1 MTAGQAE
8 STHKPKQ
15 YTGDVIRKG
24 EGKPGRFFVGLLN
37 ILARKDGCVMCITA
51 KEMNRKMEEIKSLE
65 MLMKETEGNIKAL
78 KAEVIEYLNENRADC
93 LTTNSK
99 GKEILQFIGNMC
111 KATLSESSRE
121 TVDKAKV
128 KELLDD
134 KDYQKVS
141 RVSNYPVL
149 RVS

>member
-1 MTAGQAE
+1 
-8 STHKPKQ
+8 
-15 YTGDVIRKG
+15 
-24 EGKPGRFFVGLLN
+24 
-37 ILARKDGCVMCITA
+37 MCITA

>member
-1 MTAGQAE
+1 
-8 STHKPKQ
+8 
-15 YTGDVIRKG
+15 
-24 EGKPGRFFVGLLN
+24 
-37 ILARKDGCVMCITA
+37 MCITA

-111 KATLSESSRE
+111 KATLSVRSRE
-121 TVDKAKV
+121 TVDKAEV
-128 KELLDD
+128 KKLLDD

-141 RVSNYPVL
+141 KVSIYPVL

>member
-1 MTAGQAE
+1 
-8 STHKPKQ
+8 
-15 YTGDVIRKG
+15 
-24 EGKPGRFFVGLLN
+24 
-37 ILARKDGCVMCITA
+37 MCITA

-99 GKEILQFIGNMC
+99 GREILQFIGNMC
-111 KATLSESSRE
+111 EATLSEGSRE
-121 TVDKAKV
+121 TVDKAEAK
-128 KELLDD
+128 KLLDD

-141 RVSNYPVL
+141 KVSYYNVL
-149 RVS
+149 KIS

>member
-1 MTAGQAE
+1 MFYNSIMKLKKTI
-8 STHKPKQ
+8 KKLK
-15 YTGDVIRKG
+15 ILKG
-24 EGKPGRFFVGLLN
+24 
-37 ILARKDGCVMCITA
+37 IDIMCITA

-65 MLMKETEGNIKAL
+65 MLMKEAEGNIKAL

-99 GKEILQFIGNMC
+99 GKEILQFIGNIC
-111 KATLSESSRE
+111 KATLSEGSRE
-121 TVDKAKV
+121 TVDRAKV

-141 RVSNYPVL
+141 KVSTYPIL
-149 RVS
+149 KVS

>member
-1 MTAGQAE
+1 
-8 STHKPKQ
+8 
-15 YTGDVIRKG
+15 
-24 EGKPGRFFVGLLN
+24 
-37 ILARKDGCVMCITA
+37 MCITA

-65 MLMKETEGNIKAL
+65 MLMKEAEGNIKAL

-99 GKEILQFIGNMC
+99 GKEILQFIGNIC
-111 KATLSESSRE
+111 KATLSEGSRE
-121 TVDKAKV
+121 TVDRAKV

-141 RVSNYPVL
+141 KVSTYL
-149 RVS
+149 ILKVS

>member
-1 MTAGQAE
+1 
-8 STHKPKQ
+8 
-15 YTGDVIRKG
+15 
-24 EGKPGRFFVGLLN
+24 
-37 ILARKDGCVMCITA
+37 MCIAA

-78 KAEVIEYLNENRADC
+78 KAEVIEYLNENRNDC

-111 KATLSESSRE
+111 RATYTPQERE

-128 KELLDD
+128 KELLSD

-141 RVSNYPVL
+141 MVSYYNVL
-149 RVS
+149 RIS